1 MKENS
6 RRISCVYQLLKANEE
21 NFNSK
26 SFGNLA
32 PAMAACRVRKT
43 VRRAS
48 PSSLDSSKLYL
59 SVQSL
64 SLSSTEG
71 QQKTTYS
78 GDELWKSYGHHTLQD
93 AWNLVGR
100 VGKIKDKKGYSDKKV
115 VQQDLVNTARKTL
128 YQQGIQK
135 AKVFPFRI

>member
-1 MKENS
+1 MIKSELAKVKEGNS
-6 RRISCVYQLLKANEE
+6 
-21 NFNSK
+21 NSDR
-26 SFGNLA
+26 FGNLK
-32 PAMAACRVRKT
+32 PAIAAQRVRKM
-43 VRRAS
+43 VRMPFPS
-48 PSSLDSSKLYL
+48 SSLDSSNIDLD
-59 SVQSL
+59 VQSL

-93 AWNLVGR
+93 ALNLVGR

-115 VQQDLVNTARKTL
+115 VQQDLVNTARKTF

-135 AKVFPFRI
+135 AKVFPFGI